1 MENLSKI
8 LPSIGAMDEE
18 ITIQTYTESRD
29 AAGGE
34 VLTWSTYGTILARVK
49 WPSTGMK
56 ETYSAGQ
63 QTAFGKIEFTI
74 RYDPSI
80 PITPNEKQRI
90 LYRQIEICDI
100 LAIDEVGRNRY
111 LIITCQR
118 REETI
123 DYLTDDDGNPLTD
136 DSGNVLTPA

>member
-34 VLTWSTYGTILARVK
+34 VLTWSTYATLLARVK
-49 WPSTGMK
+49 WPATGMK

-63 QTAFGKIEFTI
+63 ETAFSRIEFTI
-74 RYDPSI
+74 RYDPAI
-80 PITPNEKQRI
+80 PTTPNEKQRI
-90 LYRQIEICDI
+90 LYRQTEICDI
-100 LAIDEVGRNRY
+100 IGIDEVGRQRY

-118 REETI
+118 RQEKI
-123 DYLTDDDGNPLTD
+123 
-136 DSGNVLTPA
+136 

>member
-1 MENLSKI
+1 
-8 LPSIGAMDEE
+8 MDEE

-34 VLTWSTYGTILARVK
+34 VLTWSTYATVLARVR
-49 WPSTGMK
+49 WPVTGQK

-63 QTAFGKIEFTI
+63 QTAFNQVEFTI

-80 PITPNEKQRI
+80 PVMPNEKMRL

-100 LAIDEVGRNRY
+100 IGITELGRNRY
-111 LIITCQR
+111 LLISCQR

-123 DYLTDDDGNPLTD
+123 
-136 DSGNVLTPA
+136 